1 MDRAPIGPRTV
12 EVEARSVERWWTG
25 GKAAGLAIQLERS
38 RVEGLR
44 FSLGWFLASA
54 ASIGFLAAAAPS
66 GLYLLAFLGVIIVTH
81 EAGHLVAARWA
92 GMRPSEF
99 FWGFGPEVFSLSV
112 GDCRYGL
119 KVLFLGGY
127 VKIEGMTPASELPEG
142 FDESGTYRAASHR
155 GRLFTILAG
164 PAVNIAT
171 AMIAFAAVEWR
182 RGSTFVESWR
192 TAFALVQL
200 VITATA
206 ASLARLVA
214 QLGAYVSAVI
224 DVSGATEAPVRF
236 LSPVGQAAISARVV
250 EGGVGPSLQWFGI
263 LACAVGVINL
273 VPLPP
278 LDGSHALV
286 AAIEGL
292 MQRLRGD
299 RSITIDVTRLV
310 PVAYLT
316 IGALVALSVTAL
328 VLDLRDLTA
337 S

>member
-1 MDRAPIGPRTV
+1 M
-12 EVEARSVERWWTG
+12 
-25 GKAAGLAIQLERS
+25 AIQAVRTQIEDA
-38 RVEGLR
+38 R
-44 FSLGWFLASA
+44 FSPLWFAASA
-54 ASIGFLAAAAPS
+54 ASIGFLAAVAPS
-66 GLYLLAFLGVIIVTH
+66 GLYLLGFLGVIILTH

-99 FWGFGPEVFSLSV
+99 FWGFGPEVCSV
-112 GDCRYGL
+112 RIGDCRYGL
-119 KVLFLGGY
+119 KVLSIGGY
-127 VKIEGMTPASELPEG
+127 VKIEGMTPASEIPEG
-142 FDESGTYRAASHR
+142 FDEAGTYRSASHR
-155 GRLFTILAG
+155 GRLATILAG

-171 AMIAFAAVEWR
+171 AMLAFAAVEWR
-182 RGSTFVESWR
+182 NGSTFVQSWR
-192 TAFALVQL
+192 TALALVQL
-200 VITATA
+200 VITATV

-236 LSPVGQAAISARVV
+236 LSPVGQATISGRVV
-250 EGGVGPSLQWFGI
+250 EGGLGPSLQWFGI
-263 LACAVGVINL
+263 LACAVGAINL

-286 AAIEGL
+286 AVFEGVV
-292 MQRLRGD
+292 QRLRRD
-299 RSITIDVTRLV
+299 RTITFDVTRLV

>member
-1 MDRAPIGPRTV
+1 M
-12 EVEARSVERWWTG
+12 
-25 GKAAGLAIQLERS
+25 AIQTVRTQ
-38 RVEGLR
+38 VEDVR
-44 FSLGWFLASA
+44 FSPAWFVASA
-54 ASIGFLAAAAPS
+54 ASIGFLAVIAPS
-66 GLYLLAFLGVIIVTH
+66 GLYLLGFLGVIIVTH

-99 FWGFGPEVFSLSV
+99 FWGFGPEVFSVTV

-119 KVLFLGGY
+119 KVLFIGGY
-127 VKIEGMTPASELPEG
+127 VKIEGMTPDSDVPEG
-142 FDESGTYRAASHR
+142 FPESATYRAASHG
-155 GRLFTILAG
+155 GRLATILAG
-164 PAVNIAT
+164 PAVNMVT
-171 AMIAFAAVEWR
+171 AVLAFAAVEWR
-182 RGSTFVESWR
+182 KGATFVESWR

-214 QLGAYVSAVI
+214 QLGAYVSAVV

-236 LSPVGQAAISARVV
+236 LSPVGQAAISGQVV
-250 EGGVGPSLQWFGI
+250 ERGVGASLQWFGI
-263 LACAVGVINL
+263 LACAVGAINL

-286 AAIEGL
+286 AVFEAIA
-292 MQRLRGD
+292 QRLRRD
-299 RSITIDVTRLV
+299 RTITFNVTRLV

-316 IGALVALSVTAL
+316 IGALVALSITAL
-328 VLDLRDLTA
+328 ILDLRDLTA